1 MKIRKTSSKQ
11 RMTYTYIDAEGNKTV
26 LRPGENG
33 VTEFYIKKLHA
44 ADDAEVYNNLK
55 NAHPTP
61 TKEEK
66 EQRAEWERL
75 HPGEKVSVNWNLS
88 LDASLTD
95 EADSATLG
103 DMIAE
108 PEESE
113 NPTVELLREAAETFT
128 ERQKQVYQLHLLDGF
143 STKETAEILGIS
155 APAVTKHKQRII
167 EIIKKFF
174 EGVNS

>member
-11 RMTYTYIDAEGNKTV
+11 RTTYTYIDAEGNRTV

-33 VTEFYIKKLHA
+33 VTEVHIKMLHA

-55 NAHPTP
+55 NAHPAP
-61 TKEEK
+61 TEEEK
-66 EQRAEWERL
+66 QQRAEWERL
-75 HPGEKVSVNWNLS
+75 HPGEKAPANWNLS

-113 NPTVELLREAAETFT
+113 NSMVELLREAAETFT
-128 ERQKQVYQLHLLDGF
+128 ERQKQIYQLHLLDGF
-143 STKETAEILGIS
+143 SVKETAEILVVS
-155 APAVTKHKQRII
+155 SPAVTKHKRRII
-167 EIIKKFF
+167 EIIKNFF

>member
-1 MKIRKTSSKQ
+1 
-11 RMTYTYIDAEGNKTV
+11 MTEV
-26 LRPGENG
+26 H
-33 VTEFYIKKLHA
+33 IKMLHA

-55 NAHPTP
+55 NAHPEP

-66 EQRAEWERL
+66 LQRAEWERL
-75 HPGEKVSVNWNLS
+75 HPGEKTSANWNLS
-88 LDASLTD
+88 LDVALTD

-113 NPTVELLREAAETFT
+113 NPMVELLREAAETFT
-128 ERQKQVYQLHLLDGF
+128 ERQKQVYQIHLLDGF
-143 STKETAEILGIS
+143 SAKETAEILGIS
-155 APAVTKHKQRII
+155 TPAVTKHKQRVI

>member
-26 LRPGENG
+26 LRSGENG
-33 VTEFYIKKLHA
+33 VTEFHIKKLHA

-55 NAHPTP
+55 NAHPFL

-66 EQRAEWERL
+66 EKRAEWERL
-75 HPGEKVSVNWNLS
+75 HPGEKAPTNWNLS

-113 NPTVELLREAAETFT
+113 NPTVELLREVAESFT

-143 STKETAEILGIS
+143 SAKETAEILGIS

-167 EIIKKFF
+167 EIIKNYF

>member
-11 RMTYTYIDAEGNKTV
+11 RTTYTYIDAEGNRTV

-33 VTEFYIKKLHA
+33 VTEVHIKMLHA

-55 NAHPTP
+55 NAHPEP

-66 EQRAEWERL
+66 LQRAEWERL
-75 HPGEKVSVNWNLS
+75 HPGEKAPANWNLS
-88 LDASLTD
+88 LDVALTD

-113 NPTVELLREAAETFT
+113 NPMVELLREAAETFT
-128 ERQKQVYQLHLLDGF
+128 ERQKQVYQIHLLDGF
-143 STKETAEILGIS
+143 SAKETAEILGIS
-155 APAVTKHKQRII
+155 APAVTKHKQRVI